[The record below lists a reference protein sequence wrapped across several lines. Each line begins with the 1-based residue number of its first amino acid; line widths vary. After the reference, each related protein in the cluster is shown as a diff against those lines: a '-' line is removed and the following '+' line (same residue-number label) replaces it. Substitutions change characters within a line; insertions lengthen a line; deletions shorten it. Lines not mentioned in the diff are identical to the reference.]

1 MEHSDNINEIA
12 GALSALAGDICDV
25 GKDVQGYGYR
35 YAAIDSYLRIA
46 RPLLAKHGLALVQ
59 SPRTQP
65 GAITLTSLVTHSSGQ
80 WIRSELTLAIEP
92 KKGLSEAQ
100 CAGTVITY
108 ARRYALA
115 SLLGMAA
122 EDDDA
127 AKDREKRDVADV
139 KEFPAD
145 RAAIEGCQSLEEL
158 ADVWKSMNPEA
169 RNTLVQ
175 AKDAKK
181 KELQA

>member
-1 MEHSDNINEIA
+1 MEHSDNIDQIA
-12 GALSALAGDICDV
+12 GALSALAGVMQDV

-46 RPLLAKHGLALVQ
+46 RPLMAKHGLALIQ

-65 GAITLTSLVTHSSGQ
+65 GAITLTSLLTHSSGQ

-127 AKDREKRDVADV
+127 AKDREKRETADV
-139 KEFPAD
+139 KEFPAE
-145 RAAIEGCQSLEEL
+145 REAIEMCESLDQLVETWKKLSLE
-158 ADVWKSMNPEA
+158 A
-169 RNTLVQ
+169 RASLIGV
-175 AKDAKK
+175 KDAKK
-181 KELQA
+181 KALQA